1 MVGFMTRRMGLA
13 VLTIA
18 AISVLSFVIIQLPK
32 GDYIDNYILT
42 LELEGIPISL
52 EEAEALRAY
61 YGMDKPL
68 AFQYLKWIGRMLGGD
83 FGYSYQ
89 LEIPVKKLIAERL
102 LFTVVLTGTTVLVT
116 WTFAIPVGIYSAV
129 RQHSVGDYTFTFLGF
144 TGLAVPD
151 FLLGLLLMYLAFAYL
166 DISVGGLFSQEYL
179 SGPLENES
187 ALWGWSWGRF
197 VNMLSHLWIPA
208 VVLGTA
214 GTASLIRIMRNNLL
228 DELSKAYVV
237 TARSKGLKNWR
248 VIVKYPVRVAIN
260 PLVSGI
266 GYLLPALVGG
276 SVIVSVVMSLPTM
289 GPLLL
294 RALLSQDMFLA
305 GTIILFLGILT
316 IVGTLISDILL
327 VIVDPRIK
335 MVREAD

>member
-1 MVGFMTRRMGLA
+1 MTRRLGLA
-13 VLTIA
+13 LVTIA

-68 AFQYLKWIGRMLGGD
+68 AFQYGKWIWRMVWKRD

-89 LEIPVKKLIAERL
+89 LEIPVKKLIGERL
-102 LFTVVLTGTTVLVT
+102 LFTVILTGTTVLVT

-129 RQHSVGDYTFTFLGF
+129 RQHSVGDYAFTFLGF

-151 FLLGLLLMYLAFAYL
+151 FLLGLLLMYIAFAYL

-179 SGPLENES
+179 TGPLEGEAS
-187 ALWGWSWGRF
+187 AYGWSWGRF

-228 DELSKAYVV
+228 DELSRAYVV
-237 TARSKGLKNWR
+237 TARSKGLKSWR

-335 MVREAD
+335 MVRVAD

>member
-1 MVGFMTRRMGLA
+1 M
-13 VLTIA
+13 
-18 AISVLSFVIIQLPK
+18 IIQLPE
-32 GDYIDNYILT
+32 GDYIDHYILT
-42 LELEGIPISL
+42 LELDGIDVSL

-68 AFQYLKWIGRMLGGD
+68 YVQYGKWIWRMVGGD

-89 LEIPVKKLIAERL
+89 LELSVKKLIAERL
-102 LFTVVLTGTTVLVT
+102 LFTIILTGTTVLVT
-116 WTFAIPVGIYSAV
+116 WTFSIPVGIYSAV

-151 FLLGLLLMYLAFAYL
+151 FLLGLLLMYIAFAYL
-166 DISVGGLFSQEYL
+166 EISVGGLFSREYVT
-179 SGPLENES
+179 GPVEGEAS
-187 ALWGWSWGRF
+187 WMGWSVGRF
-197 VNMLSHLWIPA
+197 VNMMSHLWIPA

-260 PLVSGI
+260 PLVSGL
-266 GYLLPALVGG
+266 GYLLPGLVGG

-327 VIVDPRIK
+327 AIVDPRIK
-335 MVREAD
+335 MVRVAD